1 MKLKLTNVSMMLND
15 SAKLKLAQ
23 IVTPLFRVFFAFILI
38 PIHPEGTQVLN
49 VFIFSEMLSAIT
61 VMGRNTLIASGYK
74 HDYLSRYL
82 DVFLISFSVVI
93 LFFVLSTA
101 EQLLLIPSIVVTT
114 VGLWGL
120 NIFSS
125 YCLRHR
131 KYAFL
136 FINIF
141 SSYVIASLS
150 IYANELVAIIF
161 FAIYICSDLLLP
173 RFDTVIKSR
182 FSCGA
187 SSMLSLVTQK
197 IDMQLAVLL
206 FGSLISDEIFKLN
219 ALFMPLAI
227 LVRIFSNTAL
237 ITGKEQFVI
246 GPKYIFVCSF
256 IGVLYT
262 AAITTILSLFDV
274 EILNDV
280 TSFLII
286 LASVALALFNIPFR
300 EKISS
305 FANAGNFTP
314 LLWLSILGFIPFIGL
329 AIMYFFDVQIGM
341 VAFLFTAYLMP
352 RVFMFGYGL
361 FLHTQNKRKVS
372 DKIY

>member
-1 MKLKLTNVSMMLND
+1 
-15 SAKLKLAQ
+15 
-23 IVTPLFRVFFAFILI
+23 
-38 PIHPEGTQVLN
+38 
-49 VFIFSEMLSAIT
+49 
-61 VMGRNTLIASGYK
+61 
-74 HDYLSRYL
+74 
-82 DVFLISFSVVI
+82 
-93 LFFVLSTA
+93 
-101 EQLLLIPSIVVTT
+101 
-114 VGLWGL
+114 
-120 NIFSS
+120 
-125 YCLRHR
+125 
-131 KYAFL
+131 
-136 FINIF
+136 
-141 SSYVIASLS
+141 
-150 IYANELVAIIF
+150 
-161 FAIYICSDLLLP
+161 
-173 RFDTVIKSR
+173 
-182 FSCGA
+182 
-187 SSMLSLVTQK
+187 MLSLVTQK